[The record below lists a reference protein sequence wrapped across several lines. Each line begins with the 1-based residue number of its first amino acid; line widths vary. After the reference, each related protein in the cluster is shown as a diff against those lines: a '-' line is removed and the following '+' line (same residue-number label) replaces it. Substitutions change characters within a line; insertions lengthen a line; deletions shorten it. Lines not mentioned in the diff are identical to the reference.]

1 MHTSMSAAR
10 QSARLRP
17 TTRSFSVFTRCVTTP
32 TTSCPPQA
40 ASRRT
45 LRRLAEAKDPNTFDC
60 EFGYS
65 CMGYEIGGAVGAKMA
80 LPDRDVVSWVGNGS
94 YLMMNSDIY
103 ASVLTGHKVIFIVC
117 DNEGFAVIN
126 RLQVAQGGEEF
137 NNLLKDH
144 QAHQPGEDGLRRH
157 ARHGSERGEDQVF
170 GRDPRRLRPG
180 KASDKTYVM
189 VIDVA
194 QYDWVGGG
202 TWWEVGVPEVS
213 GRAEVRAARASYEA
227 ESKHQRPGV
236 AVALYP
242 EFDGKVLVAT
252 GGAHR

>member
-1 MHTSMSAAR
+1 
-10 QSARLRP
+10 
-17 TTRSFSVFTRCVTTP
+17 
-32 TTSCPPQA
+32 
-40 ASRRT
+40 
-45 LRRLAEAKDPNTFDC
+45 
-60 EFGYS
+60 
-65 CMGYEIGGAVGAKMA
+65 MA
-80 LPDRDVVSWVGNGS
+80 LPDRDVVSWVGDGS

-137 NNLLKDH
+137 NNLLRTTKHTNLEKMDFV
-144 QAHQPGEDGLRRH
+144 AHAAAMGANTEKVESLDDIPAAY
-157 ARHGSERGEDQVF
+157 ARA
-170 GRDPRRLRPG
+170 

-213 GRAEVRAARASYEA
+213 NRAEVRAARASYEA

-236 AVALYP
+236 
-242 EFDGKVLVAT
+242 
-252 GGAHR
+252 